1 MKLVK
6 VNPAYSFNA
15 VDRLVNDF
23 FLQGLHA
30 DRYARNEISVKPASN
45 IYDLENSV
53 RIEMQI
59 PGFSKEQVK
68 ITLDNDLLIIRGE
81 AAKAEESA
89 SNYSRIEFKTQGF
102 EKKFKLNEDLDR
114 EKIQAN
120 FANGIL
126 ILTLEKR
133 EEVKPVVRNI
143 EIA

>member
-15 VDRLVNDF
+15 VDRLLNDF
-23 FLQGLHA
+23 FLQGAYA
-30 DRYARNEISVKPASN
+30 DRYARNEMNVQPACN
-45 IYDLENSV
+45 IYDSENSV
-53 RIEMQI
+53 RIELQI

-68 ITLDNDLLIIRGE
+68 ITLDENILIVKGE
-81 AAKAEESA
+81 SVKKEDPV
-89 SNYSRIEFKTQGF
+89 SNYSRVEFRTKDF
-102 EKKFKLNEDLDR
+102 EKKFKLNDNLDR

-120 FANGIL
+120 FLNGVL

-133 EEVKPVVRNI
+133 EELKPVVRNI